1 MAFFARWLR
10 FFAFYFDFFTFR
22 FPLFAFFCTFAP
34 DFAKPL
40 SEQVVRECFVITYIN
55 IYYIYGYRLN

>member
-10 FFAFYFDFFTFR
+10 F
-22 FPLFAFFCTFAP
+22 FAFFCTFAP